1 MSKGFASDTGS
12 SHRWLAG
19 LLGRSVGSLPSAGVT
34 RLRRYYEPV
43 RPCASH
49 RYSAPQQPV
58 DEVLNWP
65 STHNMSRP
73 KLRMTT
79 LCSGL
84 IAEQR
89 LRQRAVIVPH
99 HRKGFLRDRTHGPD
113 VLVELKVQHGTDM
126 QTSLRGVGIK
136 SALCAVLLEHRG
148 EPVRVLGEMEQRN
161 GAVLDEGDR
170 LAFLLHRHHHVEP
183 RGAELGDGDL
193 KR

>member
-58 DEVLNWP
+58 DEVQNWP

-89 LRQRAVIVPH
+89 LRQRAVRGLPLGGLPW
-99 HRKGFLRDRTHGPD
+99 HRGDRFPRSAQEPLAGFTPSSCRSPLGQSAGFRRALSQANNGSL
-113 VLVELKVQHGTDM
+113 VLA
-126 QTSLRGVGIK
+126 TSLRFRHL
-136 SALCAVLLEHRG
+136 S
-148 EPVRVLGEMEQRN
+148 N
-161 GAVLDEGDR
+161 GSLTFV
-170 LAFLLHRHHHVEP
+170 
-183 RGAELGDGDL
+183 
-193 KR
+193 